1 MWRKSSPSLLEAILK
16 ALWPLPRLPVKK
28 PPVCC
33 GFNGLNRLNWPS
45 NNSGL
50 LVLISLPVPYL
61 IAHTLLNKLL

>member
-50 LVLISLPVPYL
+50 LVLI
-61 IAHTLLNKLL
+61 